1 MSNVNLLILI
11 AVLLPPKALDV
22 LGPVVEERTLQ
33 TPYGDF
39 GPLALRM
46 APGQPAVWVGPYT
59 GLPSRTDPR
68 ATLFAAG
75 MLGLQRVLT
84 WDEGIGLN
92 LTLRRGQ
99 TTIATDY
106 IDWTRHQPATFFMDK
121 HLSMI
126 SEPGTERKLPIPPF
140 CSQMTAALRAVLPLA
155 PEVVYVGVDGPRRE
169 TAAEAR
175 MFRLLGADVLGC
187 NLTPEVA
194 LANELGI
201 CYAGLVTIGE
211 RSADQTATAP
221 QGELRSGL
229 EATLQALPA
238 LLTQMDALPECGCA
252 Q

>member
-1 MSNVNLLILI
+1 MPNINLLILI
-11 AVLLPPKALDV
+11 AVLLPPKALDL
-22 LGPVVEERTLQ
+22 LGTVVDEKMLQ

-39 GPLALRM
+39 GPLALRV

-59 GLPSRTDPR
+59 GLPTRTDPR

-75 MLGLQRVLT
+75 MLGLQRILT
-84 WDEGIGLN
+84 WEEGIALN
-92 LTLRRGQ
+92 PILRRGQ
-99 TTIATDY
+99 ATLATDY

-121 HLSMI
+121 HLSLI
-126 SEPGTERKLPIPPF
+126 SDPGTERKPPLPPF
-140 CSQMTAALRAVLPLA
+140 CPQMTHALRAVLPYA

-175 MFRLLGADVLGC
+175 MFRLLGADVLGS

-211 RSADQTATAP
+211 RSVDQPAKEP

-229 EATLQALPA
+229 EATLQILPTLIQQIA
-238 LLTQMDALPECGCA
+238 ALPECTCA
-252 Q
+252 E